1 MKLAKRTA
9 ILMLAALTFLSCTAG
24 AAASDVYQAGSAA
37 LGTNAAASDGGVWFR
52 QPYGFFSIADVNLSG
67 VKSVKITAKN
77 NMSGTGDGEHVI
89 IRIDGEKGEVIG
101 SVNIDRHCPDNEEV
115 FSGALTKSVSGVHT
129 VYLQS
134 MIANSNERR
143 VTVYK
148 VEFSKD
154 AHKEVKYTP
163 VPDSA
168 IRNVHA
174 STWALTDDLGRR
186 AATYEETGPIREG
199 KKVGMFYWTWH
210 HDFET
215 TEPFNNSEF
224 AKEHPE
230 VKHDYYSSLW
240 PTSLTTYFWNEPLFG
255 YYGGT
260 DYWVYR
266 KHAEMLAAAGVDA
279 LFFDTTNGRWSWRR
293 QYQVLFS
300 ALHDAMADGVA
311 APKVCFM
318 TNFSPTNAEI
328 KENVKRIYYG
338 AYKEGKWSDLWFYWD
353 GKPLILAYTNML
365 TPVEGDEYD
374 AALMQEIKNF
384 FTFRGPQPSY
394 TAGQAMDNQW
404 GWLEI
409 YPQNGYTKKADGTY
423 EEATVG
429 VAANHSYIKNSLTA
443 MNDEYAMGRSY
454 TSVLGQD
461 KTPGAYKYGYFFTE
475 QLNRALEIDPE
486 LMFIDGWNEWIAG
499 RNAQWCGV
507 ANAFPDTYDNEG
519 SRDIEPTKG
528 DMKDNYYALLVDA
541 VRKFKG
547 TEKREAAGDEKTI
560 DINDFSDWYSVTP
573 TFYGYR
579 GKYDRNYM
587 GYGKV
592 MYENYTARNNVT
604 ESKVSRDGENL
615 YFYAKTS
622 ENITAPEGGKWMK
635 IYIDSDR
642 NRATGWE
649 GYDYVI
655 NTPAPGDVSRLNQD
669 GTAEKIGISEYNV
682 SGDKLAVKVKR
693 ELLGVKGTVDMEFK
707 WVDNAEGDI
716 LNWYSDGLAAPLGR
730 FNFVYSE
737 KEELYLTEE
746 ERTALAG
753 TAAVSV
759 GRNAGYIS
767 GRKVYVYDADSSVTT
782 KKVNGII
789 YVTADFA
796 AEALNMRAVYELGKN
811 MLKLKGEKLFYTV
824 LGTNEA
830 RFGGELT
837 TLSNAVISE
846 NGKIYVPVTL
856 FSDIFGYEVKTDNAA
871 AVFGE
876 KVTDSALAAAK
887 NLAF

>member
-9 ILMLAALTFLSCTAG
+9 MLMLAALTFLSCATG
-24 AAASDVYQAGSAA
+24 AAASDVYRAESAA
-37 LGTNAAASDGGVWFR
+37 AGTNAATADGGIWFR
-52 QPYGFFSIADVNLSG
+52 QPYGFFSISDVNLSG
-67 VKSVKITAKN
+67 IRSVKITAKN
-77 NMSGTGDGEHVI
+77 NMTSGSDGERVI
-89 IRIDGEKGEVIG
+89 LRLGGEKGEVIG
-101 SVNIDRHCPDNEEV
+101 HVNIDRHCPDNEEV
-115 FSGALTKSVSGVHT
+115 FSGALTKAVSGTHT
-129 VYLQS
+129 VYFQS
-134 MIANSNERR
+134 SFANDNYRSM
-143 VTVYK
+143 TIYK
-148 VEFSKD
+148 IEFSKS
-154 AHKEVKYTP
+154 AYREEAYTP

-168 IRNVHA
+168 IRNVHET
-174 STWALTDDLGRR
+174 TWALTDDLGRR
-186 AATYEETGPIREG
+186 AATYEETGPVREG

-230 VKHDYYSSLW
+230 VKHDYYNSLW
-240 PTSLTTYFWNEPLFG
+240 PKTATKYYWNEPLFG

-266 KHAEMLAAAGVDA
+266 KHAEMLASAGVDA
-279 LFFDTTNGRWSWRR
+279 IFFDTTNNRSTWRR
-293 QYQVLFS
+293 QYTVLFS
-300 ALHDAMADGVA
+300 ALHDARADGVN

-318 TNFSPTNAEI
+318 TNFSPTNVHA
-328 KENVKRIYYG
+328 KENIKRIYLG

-353 GKPLILAYTNML
+353 GKPLILAYTDML
-365 TPVEGDEYD
+365 EPVMDDPED
-374 AALMQEIKNF
+374 AALMEEIKSF

-394 TAGQAMDNQW
+394 TTGQVADNQW

-429 VAANHSYIKNSLTA
+429 VAANHSYIKHELTA

-461 KTPGAYKYGYFFTE
+461 KTQGAYKYGYFFSE
-475 QLNRALEIDPE
+475 QLKQALSIDPE
-486 LMFIDGWNEWIAG
+486 LMFIDGWNEWTAG
-499 RNAQWCGV
+499 RNSQWCGV

-519 SRDIEPTKG
+519 SRDMEPTKG
-528 DMKDNYYALLVDA
+528 DMKDNYFALLVDA

-547 TEKREAAGDEKTI
+547 TEKRAALGEEKTI
-560 DINDFSDWYSVTP
+560 DITDFSDWNSVTP

-604 ESKVSRDGENL
+604 ESKVSRDGEKL
-615 YFYAKTS
+615 YFYAKAS
-622 ENITAPEGGKWMK
+622 ENITAPEGGSWMK

-655 NTPAPGDVSRLNQD
+655 NTPAPGDVSRLASD
-669 GTAEKIGISEYNV
+669 GTAQKIGSAEYNV
-682 SGDKLAVKVKR
+682 SGTELAVGVTR
-693 ELLGVKGTVDMEFK
+693 ALLGVTGTVDMEFK
-707 WVDNAEGDI
+707 WVDNAQGDI
-716 LNWYSDGLAAPLGR
+716 LNWYSDGSVTPIGR
-730 FNFVYSE
+730 FNFVCSE
-737 KEELYLTEE
+737 KEEIYLPEE
-746 ERTALAG
+746 ARAALSG
-753 TAAVSV
+753 TAAVSA
-759 GRNAGYIS
+759 NKNSGYIS
-767 GRKVYVYDADSSVTT
+767 GRKVPVYDADSTVTT
-782 KKVNGII
+782 KKINGIS

-796 AEALNMRAVYELGKN
+796 AEVLGMRAVYEPGKN

-830 RFGGELT
+830 RFGGELAA
-837 TLSNAVISE
+837 LSNAVISE

-856 FSDIFGYEVKTDNAA
+856 FSDIFGYEVKTDNDV

-876 KVTDSALAAAK
+876 SVSDSALETAK
-887 NLAF
+887 GLAF